1 MEYLERGKQWG
12 FAASANALGRL
23 YLLMSK
29 NPGLARDAG
38 NPGNDTDE
46 YIVTGIDFM
55 EYAADQ
61 GDGDAMLMLGLIFG
75 SKDYGL
81 YDMDKA
87 QNYMEL
93 ALVRGETEAYA
104 YLVRI
109 LRAKMAARVTLEN
122 ENLERFEQ
130 LAPADK
136 EKLIRQLAK
145 EAAPERIRH
154 RQCGN
159 MFCSK
164 AEEKEGE
171 FKKCGQC
178 QRVAYCSK
186 ECQKTHWRS
195 GHKAVCSK
203 KDDEATAAVAK

>member
-29 NPGLARDAG
+29 NPDLAKEVG
-38 NPGNDTDE
+38 NPGEDADE

-55 EYAADQ
+55 EYAADN
-61 GDGDAMLMLGLIFG
+61 GDADAMLMLGLIFG

-93 ALVRGETEAYA
+93 ALVRGELEAYN

-109 LRAKMAARVTLEN
+109 LRAKMAARAALEDQNLEN
-122 ENLERFEQ
+122 FEKLSQ
-130 LAPADK
+130 EDK

-154 RQCGN
+154 RQCAN
-159 MFCSK
+159 PFCTK
-164 AEEKEGE
+164 MEEKQGD
-171 FKKCGQC
+171 FKRCGQC
-178 QRVAYCSK
+178 QRVSYCSR
-186 ECQKTHWRS
+186 ECQKAHWKA
-195 GHKAVCSK
+195 GHKAVCTSPSSTEK
-203 KDDEATAAVAK
+203 KQ